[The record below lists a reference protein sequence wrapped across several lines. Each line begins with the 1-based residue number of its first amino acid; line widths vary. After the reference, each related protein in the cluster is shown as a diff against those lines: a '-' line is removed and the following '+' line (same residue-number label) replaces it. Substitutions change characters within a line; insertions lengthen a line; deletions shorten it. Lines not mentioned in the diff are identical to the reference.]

1 MKSETG
7 SGKTLAYLIPIMHN
21 LLESPLE
28 NSSVVILTPTRE
40 LSLQIS
46 QTLEWLGKN
55 TGIKGLMLSGGQMV
69 VEEKQKIRKQDCN
82 FLAVINN

>member
-82 FLAVINN
+82 FLAVIIN

>member
-1 MKSETG
+1 
-7 SGKTLAYLIPIMHN
+7 MHN

-69 VEEKQKIRKQDCN
+69 VEEKQKIRKQDCK